1 MFETIDRL
9 LQELFDLTGISPA
22 YADVFIPG
30 VMLIVILFWSYLL
43 FLITRQILKT
53 VVARIV
59 RRTRSHWDDALL
71 KYNVFSR
78 VAYLVPAYVA
88 YKLIPYALDDYPDL
102 MSFLLV
108 ALQIYSLIII
118 LLVAN
123 AIFDAI
129 LGIYNQYSV
138 SKYKPIKGYLQ
149 VGKIIVYIFIF
160 IWILSVL
167 IGQNPLILIG
177 GLGAFSAVL
186 MLVFQDTLLGL
197 VGGVQLSA
205 NDMLRPGDWITMQKY
220 DADGTVTDI
229 TLTTV
234 KVQNWDKTI
243 STLPAYSLFT
253 ESFKNWRGME
263 ESGGRRIKRSISID
277 MNTVRFCTR
286 EMLEKYKKIRYINE
300 YVESKEV
307 EIEQYNLER
316 GFDTRVMVNGRRQTN
331 IGVFRAYL
339 GAYLMNHPDVHKD
352 MTFLIRHLQPT
363 EKGLPIEIYIFSK
376 VQAWADYEGIQA
388 DIFDHILAIIPEFDL
403 RVFQYP
409 TNTFTP
415 AIDN

>member
-30 VMLIVILFWSYLL
+30 VMLIIIFFWSYLL

-339 GAYLMNHPDVHKD
+339 SAYLMNHPDVHKD

-403 RVFQYP
+403 RIFQYP

>member
-102 MSFLLV
+102 MSFLLL

>member
-339 GAYLMNHPDVHKD
+339 SAYLMNHPDVHKD